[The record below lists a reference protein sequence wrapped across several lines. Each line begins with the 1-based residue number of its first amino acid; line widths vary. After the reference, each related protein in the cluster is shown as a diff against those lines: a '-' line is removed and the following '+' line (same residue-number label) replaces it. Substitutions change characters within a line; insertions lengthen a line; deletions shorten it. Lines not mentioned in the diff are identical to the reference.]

1 MGNEDKINEA
11 ISKSKLGR
19 VGMTKKSLYAILSV
33 LACVVL
39 IFAVSI
45 AHVGFNKEFYK
56 DVNYWI
62 NLALLAGLSI
72 FGMFT
77 GEQIGDDISR
87 NNPNGRFR
95 KSLSKY
101 SQKHKQID
109 DKKLFSFFEDWLDD
123 YRDRKLKNKIKDVL
137 KDHGILQLEVL
148 DLDQLELENLK
159 NGWRKTWDGTDK
171 FDKYYNPK
179 TGESVTYFLSYTEE
193 QIEIIRFCLRG
204 KVKVSKLP
212 SSFFTDALNAYEKDM
227 WESSAH
233 AHQKKNA
240 YLSINTT
247 YKLIGLVAFSF
258 VISGLQPSAQDGITF
273 AEVMVS
279 LGSKLFTLITSLVW
293 GLYIGMEMVK
303 IDTSYLDYK
312 ISVLSLYEEEIDLK
326 LFIPKTIEEKAKE
339 AYFNN
344 NNLMIEHKKHTEI
357 HIGGDEND
365 REIKE

>member
-11 ISKSKLGR
+11 INKTKLGR
-19 VGMTKKSLYAILSV
+19 VGMTKKSLYSVLSV

-45 AHVGFNKEFYK
+45 AHVGFDNEFYK
-56 DVNYWI
+56 NIDYWV
-62 NLALLAGLSI
+62 NLALLAGISI

-87 NNPNGRFR
+87 NNPSGRFR

-101 SQKHKQID
+101 AQKHKQID
-109 DKKLFSFFEDWLDD
+109 DKKLFSFFEDWLED
-123 YRDRKLKNKIKDVL
+123 YRERKLKNKIKDTL
-137 KDHGILQLEVL
+137 KDNGILQLEVL

-159 NGWRKTWDGTDK
+159 KGWRKNWEGTDK

-179 TGESVTYFLSYTEE
+179 TKESVTYFLSYSEE
-193 QIEIIRFCLRG
+193 QIAVIKQCLQG
-204 KVKVSKLP
+204 YVKVSKLP

-233 AHQKKNA
+233 ANQKKNA

-247 YKLIGLVAFSF
+247 YKLFGLIAFSF
-258 VISGLQPSAQDGITF
+258 VISGLQPSAQEDITF
-273 AEVMVS
+273 ASVLLS
-279 LGSKLFTLITSLVW
+279 LGSKLFTLLTSLVW
-293 GLYIGMEMVK
+293 GLYIGIEMVK

-312 ISVLSLYEEEIDLK
+312 INVLSLYEEEYDLK
-326 LFIPKTIEEKAKE
+326 MFIPKTIEEKARE
-339 AYFNN
+339 AYFNDN
-344 NNLMIEHKKHTEI
+344 FLMIEQKKHTLVDV
-357 HIGGDEND
+357 GGEENVG
-365 REIKE
+365 ES